1 MELRDCIVSQ
11 YAKTKQ
17 GSKCPRTIERIAH
30 ENTAENSVRCQL
42 IAIISFNT
50 KI

>member
-1 MELRDCIVSQ
+1 MELRASIVSQ

-17 GSKCPRTIERIAH
+17 GSKCPHTIERIAH

-42 IAIISFNT
+42 IAIIPYNA